1 MNNKEEIKKHFTEMD
16 KLLNEAEKEFEDF
29 KKNYELKVPEHF
41 NFAYDIVDEW
51 AKIEPDKNALLWTND
66 QGEHKQYSFAE
77 IKEQS
82 DKTASFFQSL
92 GIKKGDEVKLHPLF

>member
-1 MNNKEEIKKHFTEMD
+1 MIERFLKQTEFTD
-16 KLLNEAEKEFEDF
+16 FEDF

-77 IKEQS
+77 IKEGMNCLI
-82 DKTASFFQSL
+82 F
-92 GIKKGDEVKLHPLF
+92 